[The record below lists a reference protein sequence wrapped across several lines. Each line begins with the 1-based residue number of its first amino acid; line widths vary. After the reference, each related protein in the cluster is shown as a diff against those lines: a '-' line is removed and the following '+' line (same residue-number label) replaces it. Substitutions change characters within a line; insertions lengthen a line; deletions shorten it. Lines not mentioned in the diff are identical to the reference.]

1 MNTQK
6 ETYLNPSAKYG
17 IVLDTEGYSCQ
28 PSYNV
33 GFTVVDLQKLQVVE
47 FHSYAVP
54 AYLEQNLTYNQE
66 KNKVSHLNTMYV
78 NNLHDIL
85 RGFNSKYDYKT
96 ERGLW
101 LTLAKVIK
109 KYQIKDFFA
118 FNFPF
123 DKSAL
128 IRSFGKKAENLY
140 SLINWHD
147 IQTMVFYTFCNDL
160 KYCGWCAVNGY
171 LTNKKNIQTKAE
183 TFYRYLFNLE
193 FVEEHTALEDVKAE
207 TALLFKA
214 LEFNRNAKTNHIQ
227 AWTELKKL
235 MNENN
240 TNPEDLISE
249 WLFNET
255 A

>member
-96 ERGLW
+96 
-101 LTLAKVIK
+101 
-109 KYQIKDFFA
+109 DFII
-118 FNFPF
+118 NS
-123 DKSAL
+123 DNEL
-128 IRSFGKKAENLY
+128 
-140 SLINWHD
+140 SL
-147 IQTMVFYTFCNDL
+147 VL
-160 KYCGWCAVNGY
+160 KY
-171 LTNKKNIQTKAE
+171 T
-183 TFYRYLFNLE
+183 
-193 FVEEHTALEDVKAE
+193 
-207 TALLFKA
+207 
-214 LEFNRNAKTNHIQ
+214 
-227 AWTELKKL
+227 
-235 MNENN
+235 
-240 TNPEDLISE
+240 LISIFCFFKYFLKYGE
-249 WLFNET
+249 DKIY
-255 A
+255 AIYRMV